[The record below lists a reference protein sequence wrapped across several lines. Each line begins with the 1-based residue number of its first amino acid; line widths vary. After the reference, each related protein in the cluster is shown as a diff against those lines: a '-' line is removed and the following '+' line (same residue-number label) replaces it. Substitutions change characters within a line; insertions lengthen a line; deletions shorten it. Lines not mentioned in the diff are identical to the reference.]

1 MRRKRWSQVVGIR
14 SVHKLKTEKLGSGF
28 NRLFGAS
35 AISNLADGLLA
46 VAAPLLAITLTK
58 SPVLISIL
66 SALVMLPWLL
76 FAIPIGLIVDRVDKR
91 LLVTFTNALRFVI
104 AGLLALA
111 ISTDFV
117 TIYWLFLAAFLIGIC
132 EVASDTAAQSL
143 IPVILAKKHFE
154 RANSRLN
161 IAETVIQNF
170 IGGPLSGF
178 LYATAVVLPFIF
190 NSAGF
195 LIAAIFVFLIPAH
208 LIKDAKDEVQEPAE
222 KKSFIGDIKFGL
234 KYLWNDLDLR
244 GLVTITTSLGFFYS
258 LSMSTMI
265 LFITEVL
272 GLQAKYFGVLMA
284 GAGSGAIIG
293 ALVTPKISKK
303 FGRGKVL
310 AFAIFISS
318 ITVLMQAVSPN
329 YWVFGVIGFV
339 SSFFITNWNILLMS
353 CYQVLIPKE
362 LYGRIHGARRT
373 FVWGV
378 MPLGAFL
385 GGVIAQGGLRLPL
398 LVGGCATTFI
408 SLASIGFINRIGEK
422 TSQGDHDEILQDQ
435 K

>member
-1 MRRKRWSQVVGIR
+1 M
-14 SVHKLKTEKLGSGF
+14 KTEKLGPAF
-28 NRLFGAS
+28 NRLFSAS

-46 VAAPLLAITLTK
+46 VAAPLLAISLTK
-58 SPVLISIL
+58 NPVLISML

-91 LLVTFTNALRFVI
+91 LLITFTNSLRFVI

-117 TIYWLFLAAFLIGIC
+117 TIYWLFVAAFLIGIS
-132 EVASDTAAQSL
+132 EVASDTASQSL
-143 IPVILAKKHFE
+143 IPVILEKKHFE

-161 IAETVIQNF
+161 IAQTVIQNF

-178 LYATAVVLPFIF
+178 LYATAVVLPFVL

-208 LIKDAKDEVQEPAE
+208 LITESRDETKEPAE

-234 KYLWNDLDLR
+234 KYLWNDSDLR

-272 GLQAKYFGVLMA
+272 GLPAKFFGVLMA

-293 ALVTPKISKK
+293 ALLAPRISKK

-310 AFAIFISS
+310 AVAIFISS
-318 ITVLMQAVSPN
+318 ITVFFQGISPN
-329 YWVFGVIGFV
+329 VWVFGVIGFI
-339 SSFFITNWNILLMS
+339 SSSTITNWNILLMS
-353 CYQVLIPKE
+353 CYQVLIPSE
-362 LYGRIHGARRT
+362 LYERIHGARRT

-378 MPLGAFL
+378 MPIGAFL
-385 GGVIAQGGLRLPL
+385 GGVIAQSGLRVPL
-398 LVGGCATTFI
+398 LVGGIATTLI
-408 SLASIGFINRIGEK
+408 SLSAFRFIFELGNQ
-422 TSQGDHDEILQDQ
+422 TSQGDHSEVNESKD
-435 K
+435 

>member
-1 MRRKRWSQVVGIR
+1 M
-14 SVHKLKTEKLGSGF
+14 KTENLGPGF
-28 NRLFGAS
+28 NRLFAAS
-35 AISNLADGLLA
+35 SISNLADGLLA
-46 VAAPLLAITLTK
+46 VAAPLLAISLTK
-58 SPVLISIL
+58 NPVLISML
-66 SALVMLPWLL
+66 SALIMLPWLL

-91 LLVTFTNALRFVI
+91 LLITTTNSLRFII

-111 ISTDFV
+111 ITTDFV

-143 IPVILAKKHFE
+143 IPVILEKKHFE

-170 IGGPLSGF
+170 IGAPLSGF
-178 LYATAVVLPFIF
+178 LYASAIVLPFIL

-208 LIKDAKDEVQEPAE
+208 LIIESKDKTQVPSE
-222 KKSFIGDIKFGL
+222 KKSFVGDIKFGL
-234 KYLWNDLDLR
+234 KYLWRDPDLR
-244 GLVTITTSLGFFYS
+244 GLVIITTSLGFFYS
-258 LSMSTMI
+258 FSTSTMI

-272 GLQAKYFGVLMA
+272 GLQAQYFGVLMA

-293 ALVTPKISKK
+293 SFVTPMISKK

-310 AFAIFISS
+310 AVAIFVTSA
-318 ITVLMQAVSPN
+318 TVLMQAISPN
-329 YWVFGVIGFV
+329 FWVFGVIGFIGAFFV
-339 SSFFITNWNILLMS
+339 SNWNILLMS
-353 CYQVLIPKE
+353 CYQVLIPTE

-373 FVWGV
+373 FVWGM

-385 GGVIAQGGLRLPL
+385 GGVIAQAGLRVPL
-398 LVGGCATTFI
+398 LVGGICATLI
-408 SLASIGFINRIGEK
+408 SLVSVGFINRIGEK
-422 TSQGDHDEILQDQ
+422 TSQGDHDESLQDQ

>member
-1 MRRKRWSQVVGIR
+1 M
-14 SVHKLKTEKLGSGF
+14 KTEKLGSGF

-58 SPVLISIL
+58 NPVLISML

-91 LLVTFTNALRFVI
+91 LLITVTNSLRFII

-111 ISTDFV
+111 ITTDFV

-143 IPVILAKKHFE
+143 IPVILEKKHFE

-170 IGGPLSGF
+170 IGAPLSGF
-178 LYATAVVLPFIF
+178 LYASAIVLPFLL
-190 NSAGF
+190 NSVGF
-195 LIAAIFVFLIPAH
+195 LIAAVFVFLIPAH
-208 LIKDAKDEVQEPAE
+208 LIKDSRGEEKEVAA
-222 KKSFIGDIKFGL
+222 KKSFVGDIKFGL
-234 KYLWNDLDLR
+234 TYLWNDPDLR
-244 GLVTITTSLGFFYS
+244 GLVVITTSLGFFYS
-258 LSMSTMI
+258 LSTSTMV

-272 GLQAKYFGVLMA
+272 GLEAQYFGVLLA

-293 ALVTPKISKK
+293 AFVTPRISKK

-310 AFAIFISS
+310 ALAIFVSS
-318 ITVLMQAVSPN
+318 ATVLMQAISPN
-329 YWVFGVIGFV
+329 YWVFGAIGFI
-339 SSFFITNWNILLMS
+339 SAFFITNWNILLMS

-373 FVWGV
+373 FVWGM

-398 LVGGCATTFI
+398 LVGGVCSTLI
-408 SLASIGFINRIGEK
+408 SLASVRFINGIGEK
-422 TSQGDHDEILQDQ
+422 TSQGDHDESLQDQ

>member
-1 MRRKRWSQVVGIR
+1 
-14 SVHKLKTEKLGSGF
+14 LKTDTLGPGF

-46 VAAPLLAITLTK
+46 VAAPLLAISLTK
-58 SPVLISIL
+58 NPVLISIL

-76 FAIPIGLIVDRVDKR
+76 FAIPIGLIVDRANKR
-91 LLVTFTNALRFVI
+91 LLLTLTNSLRFVI

-111 ISTDFV
+111 ISTDFI
-117 TIYWLFLAAFLIGIC
+117 TIYWLFLATFLIGIC

-143 IPVILAKKHFE
+143 IPVILQKKHFE

-170 IGGPLSGF
+170 IGAPLSGF
-178 LYATAVVLPFIF
+178 LYASAIVLPFIL

-208 LIKDAKDEVQEPAE
+208 LIIQANDDDKEPAE
-222 KKSFIGDIKFGL
+222 KKSFVGDIKFGL
-234 KYLWNDLDLR
+234 KYLWSHRDLR
-244 GLVTITTSLGFFYS
+244 GLVSITTSLGFFYA
-258 LSMSTMI
+258 LSTSTLI
-265 LFITEVL
+265 LFITETL
-272 GLQAKYFGVLMA
+272 GLQAKYFGLLMA

-293 ALVTPKISKK
+293 AFVTPMISKR

-310 AFAIFISS
+310 ALAIFISS
-318 ITVLMQAVSPN
+318 ATVLLQALSPN
-329 YWVFGVIGFV
+329 YWFFGLIGFIA
-339 SSFFITNWNILLMS
+339 SFFITNWNILLMS
-353 CYQVLIPKE
+353 CYQVLIPTE

-373 FVWGV
+373 FVWGM

-385 GGVIAQGGLRLPL
+385 GGVLAHVELRAPL
-398 LVGGCATTFI
+398 LVGGVAATLI
-408 SLASIGFINRIGEK
+408 SLASLRFINRVGHE
-422 TSQGDHDEILQDQ
+422 TSQGDHTEELQAQ